1 MLLVKSVPFLEKQHY
16 IKAIMLEYNQKSGII
31 FAKVIFPSYLPIFT
45 DNVPPIVTPIN
56 PPTVNMDTIVDQSRV
71 RMSSD
76 TVVW

>member
-16 IKAIMLEYNQKSGII
+16 IKALMLKYNQISGII
-31 FAKVIFPSYLPIFT
+31 FAKVNFPSYRPIFT
-45 DNVPPIVTPIN
+45 DNVPPIVTPRN

-76 TVVW
+76 IMVS